1 LVASKF
7 SKEFQQNKIV
17 GDLDMDRYSRL
28 QWTARVGLVLLAV
41 FCISTLGMARQDIL
55 DKSKD
60 VIIDKP
66 AEGVKNVFDDDDNN
80 YREKPGDSQ
89 YNSCGQTVYCPSKE
103 KPACPSEEK
112 RECPATCASQGTPE
126 NPLPVTID
134 DLRHHGECYY
144 GKTVTTEGKI
154 DDTYSDN
161 AFTIKGHGHEVLV
174 ISDSGMC
181 DSVVPLKGEVK
192 EGKPVRITAVVEPF
206 DESKLCTLGLEGVEK
221 HLSKSPMLMVKKTE
235 TAKVEEPTTVAVI
248 EMPAPAPPPMPEA
261 APAPEPAPAPPAK
274 TELPRTASDVPLV
287 GIGGLFALGV
297 AFAVRRFRTE

>member
-1 LVASKF
+1 
-7 SKEFQQNKIV
+7 
-17 GDLDMDRYSRL
+17 MDRGYSRL

-41 FCISTLGMARQDIL
+41 FSISTLGMARQDIL
-55 DKSKD
+55 DKTKD

-80 YREKPGDSQ
+80 YREKPSDTQ
-89 YNSCGQTVYCPSKE
+89 YNSCGPTYSGCPRREKPSEAPACPSKE
-103 KPACPSEEK
+103 AEACP
-112 RECPATCASQGTPE
+112 TICASQGTAE

-144 GKTVTTEGKI
+144 GKTVTVEGKI

-192 EGKPVRITAVVEPF
+192 EGKPVRVTAVVEPY
-206 DESKLCTLGLEGVEK
+206 DESKLCASGLQGLEK
-221 HLSKSPMLMVKKTE
+221 HLAKSPVLMVKKTE
-235 TAKVEEPTTVAVI
+235 TAKVEEPTIAII
-248 EMPAPAPPPMPEA
+248 ETPAPPPAPMPEAQA
-261 APAPEPAPAPPAK
+261 APAPEPAPAPPKETAAA
-274 TELPRTASDVPLV
+274 LPKTASEIPLL

-297 AFAVRRFRTE
+297 AFTIRRFRTE

>member
-1 LVASKF
+1 
-7 SKEFQQNKIV
+7 
-17 GDLDMDRYSRL
+17 
-28 QWTARVGLVLLAV
+28 
-41 FCISTLGMARQDIL
+41 MARQDIL

-80 YREKPGDSQ
+80 YREKPSDSQ

-103 KPACPSEEK
+103 KPACPSEK
-112 RECPATCASQGTPE
+112 KPECPATCASQGTPE

-161 AFTIKGHGHEVLV
+161 AFTIKGNGHEVLV
-174 ISDSGMC
+174 ISDSAMC

-206 DESKLCTLGLEGVEK
+206 R
-221 HLSKSPMLMVKKTE
+221 H
-235 TAKVEEPTTVAVI
+235 I
-248 EMPAPAPPPMPEA
+248 
-261 APAPEPAPAPPAK
+261 
-274 TELPRTASDVPLV
+274 
-287 GIGGLFALGV
+287 
-297 AFAVRRFRTE
+297 

>member
-1 LVASKF
+1 
-7 SKEFQQNKIV
+7 
-17 GDLDMDRYSRL
+17 MDRYSRL

-80 YREKPGDSQ
+80 YREKPSDSQ
-89 YNSCGQTVYCPSKE
+89 YNSCGCPSKE

-112 RECPATCASQGTPE
+112 PSNCPATCASQGTPE

-174 ISDSGMC
+174 ISDSAMC

-206 DESKLCTLGLEGVEK
+206 DESKLCTYGLQGLEK
-221 HLSKSPMLMVKKTE
+221 HLAKSPMLMVKKTE
-235 TAKVEEPTTVAVI
+235 TAKVEEPAVAMI
-248 EMPAPAPPPMPEA
+248 ETPTPPAPPMPQVEA

-274 TELPRTASDVPLV
+274 AELPRTASHVPLV
-287 GIGGLFALGV
+287 GISGLFALGV
-297 AFAVRRFRTE
+297 AFAMRRVRTE